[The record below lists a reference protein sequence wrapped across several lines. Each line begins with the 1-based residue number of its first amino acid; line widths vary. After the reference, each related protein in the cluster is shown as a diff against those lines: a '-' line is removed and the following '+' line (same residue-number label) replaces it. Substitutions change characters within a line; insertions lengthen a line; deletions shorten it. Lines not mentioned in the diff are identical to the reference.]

1 MVLYHIGGSIAQKNK
16 NLCGEASDVLVEN
29 CFDSSIA
36 HNMYVDNISAFTAGL
51 DRGGLKYITR
61 VFFEYILHSFA
72 FFSQLSEPT
81 CRPRIMKILFLIK
94 DICEIN
100 VPIKIVD
107 NRKLVNSL
115 FKMYARKQTESI
127 VTDKKKGQQRKIA
140 KLSSKSN

>member
-1 MVLYHIGGSIAQKNK
+1 
-16 NLCGEASDVLVEN
+16 
-29 CFDSSIA
+29 
-36 HNMYVDNISAFTAGL
+36 
-51 DRGGLKYITR
+51 
-61 VFFEYILHSFA
+61 
-72 FFSQLSEPT
+72 
-81 CRPRIMKILFLIK
+81 MKMLFLIK